1 VEGGALVVGLGNPGP
16 KYAGTRH
23 NAGFMVADALHRR
36 AAGAGWQEKFLGLA
50 ARVDVAGRPALLLKP
65 NTYMNLSGR
74 SAARASA
81 FFRIPVADVVVVHDD
96 LDLEFGV
103 VRVKVGGGTGGHK
116 GLVSCTAEL
125 ADPGFVR
132 VRVGIGRPP
141 FGDAT
146 DYVLQPFSKMEA
158 AELGDVVERAADA
171 VEAILRGGTAK
182 AMNAFNR
189 RTAAEADADADG

>member
-23 NAGFMVADALHRR
+23 NAGFMVADALHAR
-36 AAGAGWQEKFLGLA
+36 AAGSGWQEKFHGLTS
-50 ARVDVAGRPALLLKP
+50 RVDLAGRPAFLDKP
-65 NTYMNLSGR
+65 TTFMNLTGR
-74 SAARASA
+74 SASRAAA
-81 FFRIPVADVVVVHDD
+81 FFRVAVPDIVVVHDD

-116 GLVSCTAEL
+116 GLVSCAAEL

-146 DYVLQPFSKMEA
+146 DYVLQPFTKIEA
-158 AELGDVVERAADA
+158 AELADVVERAADA
-171 VEAILRGGTAK
+171 VVAVVRDGTVK
-182 AMNAFNR
+182 AMNEFNR
-189 RTAAEADADADG
+189 RGAADEEP

>member
-23 NAGFMVADALHRR
+23 NVGFMVADALQRR
-36 AAGAGWQEKFLGLA
+36 AAGSGWQEKFQGLA
-50 ARVDVAGRPALLLKP
+50 SRVELAGRPALLLKP
-65 NTYMNLSGR
+65 LAFMNLSGR
-74 SAARASA
+74 SAARAAS
-81 FFRIPVADVVVVHDD
+81 FFRIDVGEIVVVHDD

-116 GLVSCTAEL
+116 GLASCTAVL

-146 DYVLQPFSKMEA
+146 DYVLQTFSKTEA
-158 AELGDVVERAADA
+158 AELADIVERAANA
-171 VEAILRGGTAK
+171 VVAVVRDGTVK
-182 AMNAFNR
+182 AMNEFNKR
-189 RTAAEADADADG
+189 PEADEDP

>member
-23 NAGFMVADALHRR
+23 NVGFMVADALHRR

-50 ARVDVAGRPALLLKP
+50 SRVDIAGRPALLLKP
-65 NTYMNLSGR
+65 LTYMNLSGR
-74 SAARASA
+74 SAARAAA
-81 FFRIPVADVVVVHDD
+81 FFRIGVAAVVVVHDD

-103 VRVKVGGGTGGHK
+103 VRVKVGGGAGGHK
-116 GLVSCTAEL
+116 GLVSCAAEL

-132 VRVGIGRPP
+132 VRVGIGRPT

-146 DYVLQPFSKMEA
+146 DYVLQQFSKPEA

-171 VEAILRGGTAK
+171 VEIVVKSGAVK
-182 AMNAFNR
+182 AMNEFNR
-189 RTAAEADADADG
+189 RAAAEEEP

>member
-1 VEGGALVVGLGNPGP
+1 MEGGALVVGLGNPGP
-16 KYAGTRH
+16 KYAATRH
-23 NAGFMVADALHRR
+23 NVGFMVADALQSR

-50 ARVDVAGRPALLLKP
+50 ARAELAGRPALLLKP
-65 NTYMNLSGR
+65 LTYMNLSGR
-74 SAARASA
+74 SAARAAA
-81 FFRIPVADVVVVHDD
+81 FFRIGVSEIIVVHDD

-103 VRVKVGGGTGGHK
+103 VRVKVAGGTGGHK

-146 DYVLQPFSKMEA
+146 DYVLQAFSKSEA
-158 AELGDVVERAADA
+158 AELADVVERAADA
-171 VEAILRGGTAK
+171 VVAVVKSGTVK
-182 AMNAFNR
+182 AMNEFNR
-189 RTAAEADADADG
+189 KATAEVEP

>member
-1 VEGGALVVGLGNPGP
+1 MEGGALVVGLGNPGP
-16 KYAGTRH
+16 KYAATRH
-23 NAGFMVADALHRR
+23 NVGFMVADALQSR
-36 AAGAGWQEKFLGLA
+36 AAAAGWQEKFQGLA
-50 ARVDVAGRPALLLKP
+50 ARAELAGRPALLLKP
-65 NTYMNLSGR
+65 LTYMNLSGR
-74 SAARASA
+74 SAARAAA
-81 FFRIPVADVVVVHDD
+81 FFRIGVPEIVVVHDD

-146 DYVLQPFSKMEA
+146 DYVLQAFSKSEA

-171 VEAILRGGTAK
+171 VVAVVKSGTVK
-182 AMNAFNR
+182 AMNEFNR
-189 RTAAEADADADG
+189 KPAAEVEP